1 MAVTWARAAAGPD
14 AAAALGRRLD
24 PRAPQV
30 LALAE
35 RHDVLR
41 TTSAGRLFD
50 AVAAI
55 VGIRGRVSYEGQ
67 AAVELEA
74 LAATVPPGD
83 AVPYRADVD
92 MTDGMLVLDPA
103 PMIGAVLDDV
113 ARGRPPAAVA
123 AGFHLG
129 LAAAV
134 ASAATDLA
142 GRHGVGTVA
151 LSGGVFQNV
160 VLSRAVEVA
169 LAGAGLE
176 VLVHRHVPPN
186 DGGISVGQ
194 AAVAAAASRR

>member
-1 MAVTWARAAAGPD
+1 
-14 AAAALGRRLD
+14 
-24 PRAPQV
+24 
-30 LALAE
+30 
-35 RHDVLR
+35 
-41 TTSAGRLFD
+41 
-50 AVAAI
+50 
-55 VGIRGRVSYEGQ
+55 
-67 AAVELEA
+67 
-74 LAATVPPGD
+74 
-83 AVPYRADVD
+83 
-92 MTDGMLVLDPA
+92 
-103 PMIGAVLDDV
+103 VLDDV